1 MTPTVARAPS
11 PRDAEILRSLSKRV
25 DTADPG
31 SQNNLGV
38 LYYRRGMFDDAI
50 AAFSRALALDER
62 MRVARRNLEI
72 AYGESG
78 LLQKRVVELERRL
91 AESPDDIGLLVESGI
106 AEKTAGH
113 LDEAEA
119 KFRRA
124 LSFDSDSSVLH
135 FFLAEIFYNRGLG
148 EEALRFLRR
157 SIDLNPANPD
167 AHYLAGFILGDLGRV
182 EEAKEANRRAVALN
196 PSLTRAQ
203 ANLSLESHR
212 SAADAA
218 PKVAGEPRPNARAG
232 SPHLTLGLALRL
244 KGYHAEALRE
254 CRAALDAG
262 EDPATALEAIASLHL
277 LMGQPHQALEAYDR
291 CLAVT
296 SENPRIWN
304 QHGIALYMLGRSND
318 AEESFRRCVKDDD
331 AYAPAHNNLGAVLW
345 DAGHT
350 REATNAFRRA
360 ARGDRALPSARLNLA
375 LALFRQGHF
384 QLALDAYRNV
394 LRDQP
399 ENPAAW
405 NGIGRVMLEFGE
417 FAEARDACVRAIQ
430 SDPLFARAHRNLSLA
445 FSGLGDEEASAECAG
460 RARELDP
467 ADTPQ
472 MMMLEMDA
480 AENAT
485 TIPEGSIAATVV
497 PDYTLASDYL
507 SKGLHDRALAE
518 IRRAM
523 ARGADE
529 KEGMVLLGKCFAA
542 RGEYEIAE
550 KEFVAVLGA
559 MPADDAAALELA
571 SVYRAMGRPSDALRR
586 AIGLLRANVYHFAA
600 LVVLGESLLDLK
612 RTRDAAR
619 AFARVLKFNPNHA
632 VARKYSGLA
641 SMETR

>member
-1 MTPTVARAPS
+1 MQPKAAPS
-11 PRDAEILRSLSKRV
+11 HLVRDTEILKSLARRV
-25 DTADPG
+25 DPADPG
-31 SQNNLGV
+31 AQNNLGV
-38 LYYRRGMFDDAI
+38 LYYRRGLFDDAI

-78 LLQKRVVELERRL
+78 LLERRVAELEQRL
-91 AESPDDIGLLVESGI
+91 RENPEDIGLLVESGI

-124 LSFDSDSSVLH
+124 LSYDADSSVLH

-182 EEAKEANRRAVALN
+182 EEAREANRRAVALN
-196 PSLTRAQ
+196 PALTRAQ
-203 ANLSLESHR
+203 ANLSLESR
-212 SAADAA
+212 GASSSDNGSAAEQPAHG
-218 PKVAGEPRPNARAG
+218 KAG

-262 EDPATALEAIASLHL
+262 EDPAAALEAIASLHL
-277 LMGQPHQALEAYDR
+277 ILGQPHQALEAYDR
-291 CLAVT
+291 CLAV
-296 SENPRIWN
+296 SEDNPRIWN
-304 QHGIALYMLGRSND
+304 QRGIALYMLGRSND
-318 AEESFRRCVKDDD
+318 AEESFRRCFRNG
-331 AYAPAHNNLGAVLW
+331 ASYAAAHNNLGAILW
-345 DAGHT
+345 DAGQA
-350 REATNAFRRA
+350 REATNAFRKA
-360 ARGDRALPSARLNLA
+360 ARDDRALPIARLNLA

-384 QLALDAYRNV
+384 QLSLDAYRNV

-405 NGIGRVMLEFGE
+405 TGIGRVLLEFGE

-430 SDPLFARAHRNLSLA
+430 ADPEYAAAHRNLSLA
-445 FSGLGDEEASAECAG
+445 FSGLGDEEASTECAT

-467 ADTPQ
+467 NETPQ
-472 MMMLEMDA
+472 TMLLEMDA
-480 AENAT
+480 AENAAA
-485 TIPEGSIAATVV
+485 IPEGSIAATAV

-507 SKGLHDRALAE
+507 TKGLYDRALGE
-518 IRRAM
+518 VRRAM

-529 KEGMVLLGKCFAA
+529 KEGMILLGKCFAA
-542 RGEYEIAE
+542 RGEYEVAA
-550 KEFVAVLGA
+550 KEFTAVLGA
-559 MPADDAAALELA
+559 MPSDDSAALELA
-571 SVYRAMGRPSDALRR
+571 SVYRAMGRPSDALQRTV
-586 AIGLLRANVYHFAA
+586 GLLRANVYHFAA

-632 VARKYSGLA
+632 GARKYRGLA
-641 SMETR
+641 SMEIR

>member
-1 MTPTVARAPS
+1 MTAAASVS
-11 PRDAEILRSLSKRV
+11 VGSSRDWGILRALARRV
-25 DTADPG
+25 DPADPG
-31 SQNNLGV
+31 AQNNLGV

-78 LLQKRVVELERRL
+78 LLERRVQEL
-91 AESPDDIGLLVESGI
+91 SAQLKKSPDDIGLLVESGI

-124 LSFDSDSSVLH
+124 LRHDPESSVLH
-135 FFLAEIFYNRGLG
+135 FFMAEIFYNRGLG

-182 EEAKEANRRAVALN
+182 DEAREANRRAVALN

-203 ANLSLESHR
+203 ANLSLETRYSE
-212 SAADAA
+212 SAATRDKADAA
-218 PKVAGEPRPNARAG
+218 PASRAG
-232 SPHLTLGLALRL
+232 SPHLTLALALRL

-254 CRAALDAG
+254 CKAALDSG
-262 EDPATALEAIASLHL
+262 ENPAAALEAIGGLHL
-277 LMGQPHQALEAYDR
+277 LLSQPHQALEAYDR
-291 CLAVT
+291 CIAVAGD
-296 SENPRIWN
+296 NKRILN
-304 QHGIALYMLGRSND
+304 QRGIALYMMGRTNE
-318 AEESFRRCVKDDD
+318 AEESFKKCIEDGDGYT
-331 AYAPAHNNLGAVLW
+331 AAFNNLGAIQW
-345 DAGHT
+345 DAGDF
-350 REATNAFRRA
+350 REATNSFRRA
-360 ARGDRALPSARLNLA
+360 ARGSDGLPNAKLNLA
-375 LALFRQGHF
+375 LSLFRQGHF
-384 QLALDAYRNV
+384 QLALDAYRHV

-405 NGIGRVMLEFGE
+405 NGIGGVLLEFGE

-430 SDPLFARAHRNLSLA
+430 TSPNMAAAHRNLSLA
-445 FSGLGDEEASAECAG
+445 FSGLGDEDAAHECAT
-460 RARELDP
+460 RAQELDP
-467 ADTPQ
+467 HALPDT
-472 MMMLEMDA
+472 MLLEMDA

-485 TIPEGSIAATVV
+485 SMPESGIAATAV
-497 PDYTLASDYL
+497 PDYTLAADYI
-507 SKGLHDRALAE
+507 SKALYDRALAE

-529 KEGMVLLGKCFAA
+529 KEGMVLLGRCFAA
-542 RGEYEIAE
+542 RGEYEVAE

-571 SVYRAMGRPSDALRR
+571 SVYRAMGRPTEALRR
-586 AIGLLRANVYHFAA
+586 VVGLLRDNVYHFSA

-632 VARKYSGLA
+632 TAKKYRGLA
-641 SMETR
+641 SMEIR

>member
-1 MTPTVARAPS
+1 MTAAAQASPS
-11 PRDAEILRSLSKRV
+11 TGSSRDWGILRALARRV
-25 DTADPG
+25 DPADPG
-31 SQNNLGV
+31 AQNNLGV

-78 LLQKRVVELERRL
+78 LLERRVREL
-91 AESPDDIGLLVESGI
+91 SARLKKSPDDIGLLVESGI

-124 LSFDSDSSVLH
+124 LRHDPDSSVLH

-182 EEAKEANRRAVALN
+182 DEAREANRRAVALN
-196 PSLTRAQ
+196 PALTRAQ
-203 ANLSLESHR
+203 ANLSLDKRRDTEKTEIQRHG
-212 SAADAA
+212 D
-218 PKVAGEPRPNARAG
+218 AG
-232 SPHLTLGLALRL
+232 SSAHLTLALALRL

-254 CRAALDAG
+254 CKAALDAG
-262 EDPATALEAIASLHL
+262 ENPAAALEAIGGLHL
-277 LMGQPHQALEAYDR
+277 LLAQPHQALESYDR
-291 CLAVT
+291 CIAVAG
-296 SENPRIWN
+296 NNKRILN
-304 QHGIALYMLGRSND
+304 QRGIALYMMGRTNE
-318 AEESFRRCVKDDD
+318 AEESFRKCIENGE
-331 AYAPAHNNLGAVLW
+331 AYTAAFNNLGAIQW
-345 DAGHT
+345 DAGEF
-350 REATNAFRRA
+350 REATNSFRRA
-360 ARGDRALPSARLNLA
+360 SRGTGGLPNAKLNLA
-375 LALFRQGHF
+375 LSLFRQGHF
-384 QLALDAYRNV
+384 QLALDAYRHV

-405 NGIGRVMLEFGE
+405 NGIGGVLLEFGE

-430 SDPLFARAHRNLSLA
+430 TSPNMAAAHRNLSLA
-445 FSGLGDEEASAECAG
+445 FSGLGDEEAAQECAA
-460 RARELDP
+460 RAQELDP
-467 ADTPQ
+467 MALPDT
-472 MMMLEMDA
+472 MLLEMDA

-485 TIPEGSIAATVV
+485 AMPESGIAATAV
-497 PDYTLASDYL
+497 PDYTLAADYI
-507 SKGLHDRALAE
+507 SKALYDRALAE

-529 KEGMVLLGKCFAA
+529 KEGMVLLGRCFAA
-542 RGEYEIAE
+542 RGEYEVAE

-559 MPADDAAALELA
+559 MPSDDAAALELA
-571 SVYRAMGRPSDALRR
+571 SVYRAMGRPTEALRR
-586 AIGLLRANVYHFAA
+586 VVGLLRDNVYHFSA

-632 VARKYSGLA
+632 TAKKYRGLA
-641 SMETR
+641 SMEIR

>member
-1 MTPTVARAPS
+1 MNASVAPAPS
-11 PRDAEILRSLSKRV
+11 RQDTDILRALARRV
-25 DTADPG
+25 DPADPG
-31 SQNNLGV
+31 AQNNLGV

-78 LLQKRVVELERRL
+78 RLERRVADLEQRL
-91 AESPDDIGLLVESGI
+91 ADNPDDIGVLVESGI

-113 LDEAEA
+113 LDEAET

-124 LSFDSDSSVLH
+124 LRHDPDSSVLH

-167 AHYLAGFILGDLGRV
+167 AHFLAGFILGDLGRV
-182 EEAKEANRRAVALN
+182 DEAREANRRAVALN

-203 ANLSLESHR
+203 ANLSLESR
-212 SAADAA
+212 QSSSEA
-218 PKVAGEPRPNARAG
+218 VAGASSEG
-232 SPHLTLGLALRL
+232 SNMVRSSSAHLTLALALRL

-254 CRAALDAG
+254 CKAALDAG

-277 LMGQPHQALEAYDR
+277 LLGQPHQALEAYDR
-291 CLAVT
+291 CLTVN
-296 SENPRIWN
+296 SDNPRIWN
-304 QHGIALYMLGRSND
+304 QRGIALYMTGRSND
-318 AEESFRRCVKDDD
+318 AEESFRRCSRNGSV
-331 AYAPAHNNLGAVLW
+331 YAPAHNNLGALLW
-345 DAGHT
+345 DAGQP

-360 ARGDRALPSARLNLA
+360 ARDDRALLSARLNLA

-430 SDPLFARAHRNLSLA
+430 ADPEHAHAHRNLSLA
-445 FSGLGDEEASAECAG
+445 FSGLGDEEASAECHA

-467 ADTPQ
+467 QDKPE
-472 MMMLEMDA
+472 MMILEMDA

-485 TIPEGSIAATVV
+485 TIPEGSIAATAV

-507 SKGLHDRALAE
+507 SKGLYDRALAE

-529 KEGMVLLGKCFAA
+529 KDGMVLLGKCFAA
-542 RGEYEIAE
+542 RGEYDVAE
-550 KEFVAVLGA
+550 KEFVAVLGS
-559 MPADDAAALELA
+559 MPADDSAALELA
-571 SVYRAMGRPSDALRR
+571 AVYRAMGRPSDALRR
-586 AIGLLRANVYHFAA
+586 SVGLLRRNVYHFAA
-600 LVVLGESLLDLK
+600 LVVLGESLLDMK

-632 VARKYSGLA
+632 GARKYSGLA

>member
-1 MTPTVARAPS
+1 MSTRAVAAAAG
-11 PRDAEILRSLSKRV
+11 RDIEILRSLARRV
-25 DTADPG
+25 DPADPG
-31 SQNNLGV
+31 AQNNLGV

-62 MRVARRNLEI
+62 MRVARRTLEI

-78 LLQKRVVELERRL
+78 LLERRVAELERRL

-113 LDEAEA
+113 LDDAEA

-124 LSFDSDSSVLH
+124 LSYDPDSSVLH

-167 AHYLAGFILGDLGRV
+167 AHYLAGFILGDLGHV
-182 EEAKEANRRAVALN
+182 EEAREANRRAVALN
-196 PSLTRAQ
+196 PALTRAQ
-203 ANLSLESHR
+203 ANLSLESR
-212 SAADAA
+212 VDAGDSIIA
-218 PKVAGEPRPNARAG
+218 QTGDSTSSGRTG

-244 KGYHAEALRE
+244 KGYHAESLRE
-254 CRAALDAG
+254 CHAALDAG
-262 EDPATALEAIASLHL
+262 EDPVAALEAIASLHL
-277 LMGQPHQALEAYDR
+277 LLGEPHQALEAYDR
-291 CLAVT
+291 SLAV
-296 SENPRIWN
+296 NPSSPRSWN
-304 QHGIALYMLGRSND
+304 QRGIALYLMGRVND
-318 AEESFRRCVKDDD
+318 AEESFRHCIADG
-331 AYAPAHNNLGAVLW
+331 ASYAPAYNNLGAVLW
-345 DAGHT
+345 DAGQA
-350 REATNAFRRA
+350 REATNCFRKA
-360 ARGDRALPSARLNLA
+360 ARDDRALLSARMNLA

-430 SDPLFARAHRNLSLA
+430 SDPNFAAAHRNLSMA

-460 RARELDP
+460 RAKELDP
-467 ADTPQ
+467 NETPQ

-485 TIPEGSIAATVV
+485 AIPEGSIAATAV
-497 PDYTLASDYL
+497 PDYTLAADYL
-507 SKGLHDRALAE
+507 SKGLYDRALAE

-542 RGEYEIAE
+542 RGEYEVAE
-550 KEFVAVLGA
+550 KEFVAVLGS
-559 MPADDAAALELA
+559 MPADDTAALELA

-600 LVVLGESLLDLK
+600 LVVLGESLLDMK

-632 VARKYSGLA
+632 VARKYSGIA
-641 SMETR
+641 SMESR

>member
-1 MTPTVARAPS
+1 MTPPAAPAPS
-11 PRDAEILRSLSKRV
+11 RRDAEILRSLARRV
-25 DTADPG
+25 DPADPG
-31 SQNNLGV
+31 AQNNLGV
-38 LYYRRGMFDDAI
+38 VYYRRGMFDDAI
-50 AAFSRALALDER
+50 ASFSRALALDER

-78 LLQKRVVELERRL
+78 LLERRVAELEKRL
-91 AESPDDIGLLVESGI
+91 SESPDDIGVLVESGI

-124 LSFDSDSSVLH
+124 LAYDPDSSVLH

-167 AHYLAGFILGDLGRV
+167 AHYLAGFILGDLGHV
-182 EEAKEANRRAVALN
+182 EEAREANRRAVALN
-196 PSLTRAQ
+196 PALTRAQ
-203 ANLSLESHR
+203 ANLSLESR
-212 SAADAA
+212 RSSSDSASAATGDAHS
-218 PKVAGEPRPNARAG
+218 NARSG

-262 EDPATALEAIASLHL
+262 EDPAAALEAIASLHL
-277 LMGQPHQALEAYDR
+277 LMGQPHQALDAYDR

-296 SENPRIWN
+296 ADNPRIWN
-304 QHGIALYMLGRSND
+304 QRGIALYMMGRSND
-318 AEESFRRCVKDDD
+318 AEESFRHCVQADA
-331 AYAPAHNNLGAVLW
+331 AYAPAHNNLGALLW
-345 DAGHT
+345 DAGNA
-350 REATNAFRRA
+350 REATNSFRRA
-360 ARGDRALPSARLNLA
+360 SRGDRPLPAARLNLA

-405 NGIGRVMLEFGE
+405 SGIGRVMLEFGE

-430 SDPLFARAHRNLSLA
+430 SDPDHARAHRNLSLA
-445 FSGLGDEEASAECAG
+445 FSGLGDEEASAECAA

-467 ADTPQ
+467 SEAPQ
-472 MMMLEMDA
+472 MMILEMDA
-480 AENAT
+480 AENAAA
-485 TIPEGSIAATVV
+485 IPEGSIAATAV
-497 PDYTLASDYL
+497 PDYTLATDYL
-507 SKGLHDRALAE
+507 SKGLYDRALAE

-529 KEGMVLLGKCFAA
+529 KDGMVLLGKCFAA
-542 RGEYEIAE
+542 RGEYEVAE
-550 KEFVAVLGA
+550 KEFVAVLGS
-559 MPADDAAALELA
+559 MPTDDTAALELA

-586 AIGLLRANVYHFAA
+586 AVGLLRANVYHFAA
-600 LVVLGESLLDLK
+600 LVVLGESLLYLK

-632 VARKYSGLA
+632 VASKYSRIA

>member
-1 MTPTVARAPS
+1 MSSKPAPS
-11 PRDAEILRSLSKRV
+11 LSSRETEILRSLARRV
-25 DTADPG
+25 DPADPG
-31 SQNNLGV
+31 AQNNLGV
-38 LYYRRGMFDDAI
+38 LYYRRGLFDEAI
-50 AAFSRALALDER
+50 ASFARALALDER

-78 LLQKRVVELERRL
+78 LLERRVTELARRL
-91 AESPDDIGLLVESGI
+91 AQSPDDIGLLVESGI

-124 LSFDSDSSVLH
+124 LVHDKDSSVLH

-148 EEALRFLRR
+148 EDALRFLRR

-167 AHYLAGFILGDLGRV
+167 AHYLAGFILGDLGHV
-182 EEAKEANRRAVALN
+182 EEAREANRRAVALN
-196 PSLTRAQ
+196 PALTRAQ

-212 SAADAA
+212 SAVAA
-218 PKVAGEPRPNARAG
+218 VSGDPREAINGVRGG
-232 SPHLTLGLALRL
+232 SPHLTLALALRL

-254 CRAALDAG
+254 CRAAVDAG
-262 EDPATALEAIASLHL
+262 EDPAAALEAIASLHL
-277 LMGQPHQALEAYDR
+277 LLKQPHQALEAYDR
-291 CLAVT
+291 CLAVNAD
-296 SENPRIWN
+296 NPRVWN
-304 QHGIALYMLGRSND
+304 QRGVALYMMGRTND
-318 AEESFRRCVKDDD
+318 AEASFRRCIRDT
-331 AYAPAHNNLGAVLW
+331 ASYAAAHNNLGALLW
-345 DAGHT
+345 DAGDV
-350 REATNAFRRA
+350 REATNSFRRA
-360 ARGDRALPSARLNLA
+360 ARGDRALSGARLNLA
-375 LALFRQGHF
+375 LALLRQGHF
-384 QLALDAYRNV
+384 QLSLDAYRNV

-399 ENPAAW
+399 ENAQAW
-405 NGIGRVMLEFGE
+405 NGVGRVLLEFGD
-417 FAEARDACVRAIQ
+417 FGGARDACVRAIQ
-430 SDPLFARAHRNLSLA
+430 SNPDLAAAHRNLSFA
-445 FSGLGDEEASAECAG
+445 FAGLGDAEAAEECGG
-460 RARELDP
+460 RARELEP
-467 ADTPQ
+467 CEIPQ
-472 MMMLEMDA
+472 TMVLEMDA
-480 AENAT
+480 AESAT
-485 TIPEGSIAATVV
+485 SMPEGSIAATAM

-529 KEGMVLLGKCFAA
+529 REGMVLLGKCFAA

-559 MPADDAAALELA
+559 MPADDTATLELA

-586 AIGLLRANVYHFAA
+586 AVGLLRANVYHFAA

-612 RTRDAAR
+612 RTRDAGR

-641 SMETR
+641 SSEVR

>member
-1 MTPTVARAPS
+1 MQHQAALASTTRET
-11 PRDAEILRSLSKRV
+11 EILRSLSRRV
-25 DTADPG
+25 DPTDPG
-31 SQNNLGV
+31 AQNNLGV
-38 LYYRRGMFDDAI
+38 LYYRRGLFDDAI

-78 LLQKRVVELERRL
+78 LLERRVADL
-91 AESPDDIGLLVESGI
+91 EKRLRESPDDIGVLVESGI

-124 LSFDSDSSVLH
+124 LASDPDSSVLH

-148 EEALRFLRR
+148 EEALRFLRK

-167 AHYLAGFILGDLGRV
+167 AHYLAGFILGDLGHV
-182 EEAKEANRRAVALN
+182 EEAREANRRAVALN

-203 ANLSLESHR
+203 ANLSLEHR
-212 SAADAA
+212 RGSTDAPVDGTADSQSS
-218 PKVAGEPRPNARAG
+218 GRTG
-232 SPHLTLGLALRL
+232 SPHLTLALALRL
-244 KGYHAEALRE
+244 KGYHEEALRE

-262 EDPATALEAIASLHL
+262 EDPSRSLEAIASLHL
-277 LMGQPHQALEAYDR
+277 LLGQPHQALEAYDR
-291 CLAVT
+291 CLAV
-296 SENPRIWN
+296 SAENPRIWN
-304 QHGIALYMLGRSND
+304 LRGIALYMMGRCND
-318 AEESFRRCVKDDD
+318 AEESFRRCLSGD
-331 AYAPAHNNLGAVLW
+331 ASYAPAHNNLGAVQW
-345 DAGHT
+345 DAGDV
-350 REATNAFRRA
+350 REATNSFRRA
-360 ARGDRALPSARLNLA
+360 SRGDRPLPSARLNLA

-384 QLALDAYRNV
+384 QLALDAYRHV

-405 NGIGRVMLEFGE
+405 NGIGRVMLEFGD

-430 SDPLFARAHRNLSLA
+430 SDPEHAAAHRNLSLA
-445 FSGLGDEEASAECAG
+445 FSGLGDAEAAAECAG
-460 RARELDP
+460 RAKELDP
-467 ADTPQ
+467 RETPLT
-472 MMMLEMDA
+472 MTLEMDA
-480 AENAT
+480 AENSTA
-485 TIPEGSIAATVV
+485 IPEGSIAATAV
-497 PDYTLASDYL
+497 PDYTLATDYL
-507 SKGLHDRALAE
+507 SKGLLDRALAE
-518 IRRAM
+518 TRRAM

-542 RGEYEIAE
+542 RGEYEVAE

-571 SVYRAMGRPSDALRR
+571 SVYRAMGRPTEALRR
-586 AIGLLRANVYHFAA
+586 SVGLLRANVYHFAA

-619 AFARVLKFNPNHA
+619 AFGRVLKFNPNHSG
-632 VARKYSGLA
+632 ARKYSGIV
-641 SMETR
+641 SMEGR